1 MIRGGDPRKSPTAAS
16 LARFA
21 ETGKPASPFQRALMR
36 AWTRIEDI
44 ITEEFTIVL
53 HEETAAAYQSGLEEG
68 RRERGQ
74 RPAVRDHQRK
84 NDELR
89 RHYRP
94 RERGRL

>member
-1 MIRGGDPRKSPTAAS
+1 MSAGGNPRKSATAAS

-44 ITEEFTIVL
+44 ITEEFQLVL
-53 HEETAAAYQSGLEEG
+53 NEETSAAYQSGLEEG

-74 RPAVRDHQRK
+74 RPAIRDHQRK

-89 RHYRP
+89 RVYRP
-94 RERGRL
+94 RERG